1 MMSNIYNI
9 IFFITVLFNYS
20 LQYLVLKF
28 RTNIDLNE
36 LKDENYMNTTLDQK
50 LYVDFNMGDSH
61 QIIPM
66 TLKTQEY
73 PTFIV
78 STSVPDNITVKYNE
92 TKSSKSFHII
102 TNFLIKE
109 LYIYDFN
116 EGYLVN
122 DSITFNSSLVYDNF
136 TYMLAT
142 KTNIIAKNISGEIGL
157 SKRKEGKYT
166 YYFPEKTDFLQQL
179 KDNKLI
185 NNKIFGIVYDSEYEG
200 RLFFGTYLHKI
211 DNLYSEEDLITNNI
225 NDYIPDKNRDKWM
238 IDFNAKC
245 LAQPD
250 NTEIY
255 IEENTYGLVMYEIGL
270 IVGSRT
276 FRENFVIDYFKKKNC
291 NESMV
296 TSKPFGFY
304 QYSCDNEEQFSDF
317 PDIILTLPGKYSFNF
332 TKNELFKKLGN
343 VYVFQIVFEIIELD
357 INYWRLGQVFFRK
370 YSSFFIQGEKESW
383 FSYYPTKKVAQNEEE
398 PQIISGQI
406 ILIIILSSILI
417 FLIGLLIYFYLYC
430 EKKKRKKTA
439 QELNDDDDYDYTPV
453 KNEQEI
459 KKDLILNE

>member
-1 MMSNIYNI
+1 MPNIYNI

-36 LKDENYMNTTLDQK
+36 LKDENYMSTTLNQK

-66 TLKTQEY
+66 TLKTQQY

-78 STSVPDNITVKYNE
+78 SSSVSDNITVKYNE
-92 TKSSKSFHII
+92 TKSSKSFHFI
-102 TNFLIKE
+102 TDFLIKE

-122 DSITFNSSLVYDNF
+122 DSVTFNSSLVYDNF

-142 KTNIIAKNISGEIGL
+142 KTNIIANNISGEIGF
-157 SKRKEGKYT
+157 SKKKEGYT
-166 YYFPEKTDFLQQL
+166 YYYPEKTDFLQQL

-185 NNKIFGIVYDSEYEG
+185 NNKVFGIVYDNEYEG
-200 RLFFGTYLHKI
+200 RLFLGTYLHKI

-225 NDYIPDKNRDKWM
+225 NDYTPDKNRDKWM
-238 IDFNAKC
+238 IDFNVKC
-245 LAQPD
+245 LGQPD

-255 IEENTYGLVMYEIGL
+255 IEENTYGLVMYELGL
-270 IVGSRT
+270 NVGSRT

-296 TSKPFGFY
+296 SSKPFAFY

-332 TKNELFKKLGN
+332 TKKELFKKLGN

-370 YSSFFIQGEKESW
+370 YSSFFIQGEKKSW
-383 FSYYPTKKVAQNEEE
+383 LSYYPTKKVAQNEETS
-398 PQIISGQI
+398 QVITGQI

-417 FLIGLLIYFYLYC
+417 ILFGLLIYFYLYC
-430 EKKKRKKTA
+430 EKKKRKKVA
-439 QELNDDDDYDYTPV
+439 QELIDDDNYDYTP
-453 KNEQEI
+453 KENEQEI
-459 KKDLILNE
+459 KKDLNLND

>member
-1 MMSNIYNI
+1 MSKILNL
-9 IFFITVLFNYS
+9 FFIILNLKYIILQNIVLNF
-20 LQYLVLKF
+20 K
-28 RTNIDLNE
+28 TNIDLSKLNE
-36 LKDENYMNTTLDQK
+36 ENYMQTTLDQK
-50 LYVDFNMGDSH
+50 LYVLFDMGDSH

-66 TLKTQEY
+66 TIKTQQL
-73 PTFIV
+73 PTYIV
-78 STSVPDNITVKYNE
+78 SSRSSDNLTIKYDE
-92 TKSSKSFHII
+92 TKSVNSFHYI
-102 TNFLIKE
+102 NNCLIEK
-109 LYIYDFN
+109 LFIYDFN
-116 EGYLVN
+116 EGYFVN
-122 DSITFNSSLVYDNF
+122 DIVTFNSSLVYTNF
-136 TYMLAT
+136 SYMLAT
-142 KTNIIAKNISGEIGL
+142 KIHIYCKNVSGEIGL
-157 SKRKEGKYT
+157 SIKKNDVYP
-166 YYFPEKTDFLQQL
+166 YLFPQKTQFLEQL

-185 NNKIFGIVYDSEYEG
+185 NKKIFGIVYDNEYEG
-200 RLFFGTYLHKI
+200 KIIFGAYL
-211 DNLYSEEDLITNNI
+211 DQVDDLYLEEDKNTNYI
-225 NDYIPDKNRDKWM
+225 NNYIPDNNRDKWL
-238 IDFNAKC
+238 INFNVK
-245 LAQPD
+245 LIGQPY
-250 NTEIY
+250 EEEVY

-439 QELNDDDDYDYTPV
+439 QELIDDDDYDYTPV